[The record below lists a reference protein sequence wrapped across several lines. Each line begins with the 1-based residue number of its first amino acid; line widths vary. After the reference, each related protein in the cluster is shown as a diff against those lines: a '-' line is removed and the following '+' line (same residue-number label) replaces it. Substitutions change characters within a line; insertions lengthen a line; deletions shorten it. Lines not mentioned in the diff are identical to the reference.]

1 MLVIAF
7 ANDLLGSVLEG
18 SFELTSFDVL
28 LGIVPS
34 AARVGGREGNLDSRH
49 DATGQKATGGLI
61 SEQPSCKEWGDNDE
75 STWGN
80 HFLERGSGRDS
91 NASFVVRVSFCV
103 ALDEWNL
110 SVDLN
115 NHILGSITNGAHGKG
130 REPVW
135 KHSSDKETSKCVWFK
150 NVNTVNSC
158 SLFWSCLVFC
168 DSCDV
173 CTEESKS
180 DKACRSNSETFSDG
194 GCSVSCSIQFISTFA
209 DIFLKV

>member
-1 MLVIAF
+1 MIWIAWF
-7 ANDLLGSVLEG
+7 VSLD
-18 SFELTSFDVL
+18 
-28 LGIVPS
+28 
-34 AARVGGREGNLDSRH
+34 EGNLSLDFDDH
-49 DATGQKATGGLI
+49 VLGGI
-61 SEQPSCKEWGDNDE
+61 SN
-75 STWGN
+75 ST
-80 HFLERGSGRDS
+80 HS
-91 NASFVVRVSFCV
+91 
-103 ALDEWNL
+103 
-110 SVDLN
+110 
-115 NHILGSITNGAHGKG
+115 KG

-158 SLFWSCLVFC
+158 SFFWSCLVFC